1 MGVEPSVCSRFTI
14 RKGSPRSIGERAPRT
29 RNLECREAE
38 PAMLAWTLRTL
49 TLSLLVCGA
58 LALVLA
64 PDGFVDRYLMPQL
77 PARPGSARTATLHAA
92 SAPNENIYRRARDGH
107 FYVDADVNGA
117 RIRFLVD
124 TGATYVA
131 LTADDAKKLGF
142 DLTKLNWNKP
152 MQTANGISRN
162 AEVTLGDIRL
172 NRIVEY
178 NVQAIVM
185 RQNGISLLG
194 MSFLSR
200 LRSWQISN
208 GVLTIAS

>member
-1 MGVEPSVCSRFTI
+1 MSDGDGAPGGTMLRRAVLLLIGCTGAAFGLPNLLGNMDVGPGAANLPSTPPPPRSRSDGIPVAEPPATQSYHAERGNQFFLTGTVN
-14 RKGSPRSIGERAPRT
+14 GSP
-29 RNLECREAE
+29 
-38 PAMLAWTLRTL
+38 
-49 TLSLLVCGA
+49 
-58 LALVLA
+58 
-64 PDGFVDRYLMPQL
+64 
-77 PARPGSARTATLHAA
+77 
-92 SAPNENIYRRARDGH
+92 
-107 FYVDADVNGA
+107 
-117 RIRFLVD
+117 IRFLVD